1 MKQFPI
7 FLILPFIFIC
17 CTQQENVDYV
27 LARYYQHL
35 DTIQKIEYRVNRID
49 TFFSGSVWNNQG
61 YAFME
66 RNEMDSVF
74 GFSYYG
80 KRDDVKQTHF
90 YDNGMGFDI
99 TEAAKSFKKAK
110 TGKHFLGKPGG
121 QMIVPDLFKL
131 YDNYKSVTLT
141 TTPERYVITYTFE
154 DDTIHDITGRVKLV
168 ELDQKSFLPV
178 KWVEYSTKLGNVAV
192 NQMTLSDIKINDQ
205 VENSVAAY
213 TDMIRG
219 YSLITPA
226 APAPSKLL
234 NKPFP
239 AISLPDLQD
248 DSKVINLPTGQLTLI
263 DFWEVW
269 CAPCVRSMP
278 KVEQLKHKYAD
289 KLQVLGIVTENETNA
304 KKLVKK
310 KGITFVNL
318 KGSKAIRETL
328 YITSYPTYMLIDKE
342 GITKSVYYGFDRER
356 IEADIQRLLP

>member
-7 FLILPFIFIC
+7 FLILSFTFIRC
-17 CTQQENVDYV
+17 AQQENVDYV
-27 LARYYQHL
+27 LAKYYQQV

-61 YAFME
+61 YAFLE
-66 RNEMDSVF
+66 RNETDSIF
-74 GFSYYG
+74 GFSFYG
-80 KRDDVKQTHF
+80 KRDDVQEAHF
-90 YDNGMGFDI
+90 YDEGLGFDI
-99 TEAAKSFKKAK
+99 TEAAKSFKKTK

-121 QMIVPDLFKL
+121 QMIVPDLFQL
-131 YDNYKSVTLT
+131 HDNYKSVVLT

-154 DDTIHDITGRVKLV
+154 DDTVHDITNQMKLV
-168 ELDQKSFLPV
+168 ELDQKSFLPI
-178 KWVEYSTKLGNVAV
+178 KWIEYSTKLGNPAV
-192 NQMTLSDIKINDQ
+192 RQMVLSDIKINDQ
-205 VENSVAAY
+205 VENSVTTY
-213 TDMIRG
+213 NDMIRD
-219 YSLITPA
+219 YSLVTPA

-234 NKPFP
+234 DKVFP
-239 AISLPDLQD
+239 AISLPNLQD
-248 DSKVINLPTGQLTLI
+248 SSEVIKLPTGQLTLI

-278 KVEQLKHKYAD
+278 KVEQLQHKYAD

-318 KGSKAIRETL
+318 KGSKAVRETL
-328 YITSYPTYMLIDKE
+328 NITSYPTYMLIDE
-342 GITKSVYYGFDRER
+342 DGITQSVYYGFDREK